1 MSHYFKYPRTPHLPW
16 SQSIAGDDL
25 RAMDATQF
33 KGKHV
38 VITEKM
44 DGENTSIYRDKIHAR
59 SLDSRHHESRNWV
72 KRWHAV
78 IAHEIPVGWRICGEN
93 VFAQHSVVYDD
104 LESYFYGFSVWND
117 ANLCLSWEDTL
128 EWFALL
134 GIIAPPVLYNG
145 VWDAKCVRE
154 LRVDTEKVEGYV
166 VRLQDAFHFDDFG
179 DSVAKWVRRNHVQT
193 DEHWMHSEIIPNTL
207 KNAGVENEEE

>member
-16 SQSIAGDDL
+16 SQSIASDDL

-33 KGKHV
+33 QGKQV

-72 KRWHAV
+72 KRWHAI
-78 IAHEIPVGWRICGEN
+78 IAHEIPTGWRICGEN
-93 VFAQHSVVYDD
+93 VFAQHSVAYEN
-104 LESYFYGFSVWND
+104 LESYFYGFSIWND
-117 ANLCLSWEDTL
+117 SNLCLSWEDTL
-128 EWFALL
+128 EWFTLL
-134 GIIAPPVLYNG
+134 GVSSPPVLYNG
-145 VWDAKCVRE
+145 IWDPKSVRG

-166 VRLQDAFHFDDFG
+166 VRLYDAFAYEDF
-179 DSVAKWVRRNHVQT
+179 SKSIAKWVRRNHVQT

-207 KNAGVENEEE
+207 ANDGVENEEE